1 MSNARFSN
9 IRVLLA
15 EPDTNLRA
23 EFKARLAMDGFTNIV
38 DTGNLARVYQ
48 ALEQGEVD
56 LLIGDTSMPEGDLSD
71 TIAEMRNEKLGP
83 NPFVVTVTLV
93 SNPTAGVIRKVIDSG
108 TDDVLI
114 KPFGA
119 EDLIK
124 HVENLTLGRKKFV
137 VTTDYTGPD
146 RRNANRPGT
155 VHIEQN
161 DVPNPLRIRMTGQ
174 MSDATYHR
182 TLSTAIE
189 TINVQKV
196 ERHAFQI
203 EWLLDWV
210 TNMQGKGGAKGAEE
224 VETLH
229 NTFERLNSVTTDL
242 CRRVSRSPY
251 AHMTEMCMTLRNMTK
266 QVDKENLTNDDAR
279 LLSKLA
285 ENIGNACCAEAEDR
299 PRKEAL
305 SA

>member
-1 MSNARFSN
+1 MSHARFSN

-15 EPDTNLRA
+15 EPDTTLRA

-38 DTGNLARVYQ
+38 DTGNLGRVYQ

-93 SNPTAGVIRKVIDSG
+93 SNPTAKVIRKVIDSG
-108 TDDVLI
+108 TDDILI
-114 KPFGA
+114 KPFA
-119 EDLIK
+119 ADDLIT

-155 VHIEQN
+155 VRIEQN
-161 DVPNPLRIRMTGQ
+161 EVPNPLRIRMTGQ
-174 MSDATYHR
+174 MNEATYNR
-182 TLSTAIE
+182 TLKTAIE

-210 TNMQGKGGAKGAEE
+210 ADVQKKGGAEGAEE
-224 VETLH
+224 VEALH
-229 NTFERLNSVTTDL
+229 KNFDRLNAVATDL
-242 CRRVSRSPY
+242 CQRVARSPY
-251 AHMTEMCMTLRNMTK
+251 AHMTEMCMTLRNMTNE
-266 QVDKENLTNDDAR
+266 VDKENLTNDDAR

-299 PRKEAL
+299 PHKEAL